1 MMKFEEILQ
10 YIQQQ
15 GYRLTSARKRIIQVL
30 CDNSEY
36 LGAYDIHH
44 ILEQKNIHVG
54 VVSIYRV
61 LEMLSSIDLVQREE
75 FGTGGE
81 RFCLK
86 NAAERHAHQLICT
99 KCGQSKEL
107 GECPIRHLAKNIESQ
122 SGYRIQNHWLRFFG
136 LCPHCQSEEGSEHR
150 QSIP

>member
-1 MMKFEEILQ
+1 MNYGEILE

-15 GYRLTSARKRIIQVL
+15 GYRLTSARKHIVEVL
-30 CDNSEY
+30 CHNSDY

-44 ILEQKNIHVG
+44 ILEENNKHIA

-61 LEMLSSIDLVQREE
+61 LEMLNSIGLLEKEE
-75 FGTGGE
+75 FGSGGE
-81 RFCLK
+81 RYCLK
-86 NAAERHAHQLICT
+86 NAAEQHGHQLICT

-107 GECPIRHLAKNIESQ
+107 GDCPIRHLAQSIEAQ

-136 LCPHCQSEEGSEHR
+136 LCPHCQSEEDLKPP
-150 QSIP
+150 QSIL